1 MQRGEK
7 RGLDDTASASAA
19 TSGPPAHKKAREKM
33 PDFDWSTDNFRM
45 TWALVEEL
53 KRPENKSVLFPDQ
66 ENLPIK
72 VCRTFPPPFQF
83 AECPPSSSRPGMSA
97 RACDAIARVVAC

>member
-1 MQRGEK
+1 MQRAEK
-7 RGLDDTASASAA
+7 RSLPADGSPPSAA
-19 TSGPPAHKKAREKM
+19 PGPPAHKKAREKM
-33 PDFDWSTDNFRM
+33 PDFDWSADNYRL

-72 VCRTFPPPFQF
+72 VNPNLRSLRFLLAFL
-83 AECPPSSSRPGMSA
+83 
-97 RACDAIARVVAC
+97 ARVID

>member
-7 RGLDDTASASAA
+7 RGLDDSASASAA

-33 PDFDWSTDNFRM
+33 PDFDWSADNFRM

-66 ENLPIK
+66 DNLPIK
-72 VCRTFPPPFQF
+72 VCLLVPTLSGCRTPFRSF
-83 AECPPSSSRPGMSA
+83 HTLLGLSA
-97 RACDAIARVVAC
+97 RVRDAVAC